1 MLRNSKKDMMG
12 KLIQI
17 FKTKDL
23 RKKIFFVLALLAVFR
38 VAAVIPVPGIDVSR
52 LQSFFEGNQ
61 FFGLL
66 NVFSGGALDNL
77 SIVMLGVGPYIT
89 ALIIMQLLTMIFP
102 QLKELYQGEGEQGRQ
117 RFNQYTRLL
126 TIPLAG
132 LQGYGLLA
140 LLQSQNVIDRLDLFP
155 LITNL
160 VVIIAGTVFLMWI
173 GEIISERKIGNGISL
188 LIFAGIIAAIPTQIR
203 QFFLN
208 FDPSMVPTAIIFL
221 IVAIIVTAGVVFIN
235 DSQRNI
241 PISYA
246 KRVRG
251 SKVYGG
257 TSTYLPLKVNQA
269 GVIPII
275 FAISILLFP
284 QMLGNF
290 MQLSGAE
297 WIQNA
302 GRSLSGFFQAG
313 GFLYGLLY
321 FTLVILFTYFYT
333 AVTFD
338 TKQIAETV
346 QKQGGFVPGIRP
358 GNSTADFLAKVMNRI
373 TLAGAT
379 SLGVIAVLPFIIQY
393 FTGTATL
400 TIGGTALLIAVSV
413 ALDTMKQID
422 AQMVMHEYE
431 KF

>member
-1 MLRNSKKDMMG
+1 MMD
-12 KLIQI
+12 KLMQI

-23 RKKIFFVLALLAVFR
+23 RKKILFVFALMAVFR

-66 NVFSGGALDNL
+66 NIFSGGALDNL

-117 RFNQYTRLL
+117 KFNQYTRIL

-140 LLQSQNVIDRLDLFP
+140 LLQNQNVIDRLDLFS

-160 VVIIAGTVFLMWI
+160 AVITAGTVFLMWI
-173 GEIISERKIGNGISL
+173 GELISEKKIGNGISL
-188 LIFAGIIAAIPTQIR
+188 LIFAGIIAGVPTQMR

-208 FDPSMVPTAIIFL
+208 FDPSMVPTAVVFL
-221 IVAIIVTAGVVFIN
+221 IVFVIVIAGVVFIN

-275 FAISILLFP
+275 FAMSILLFP

-290 MQLSGAE
+290 MQLAPQE
-297 WIQNA
+297 WLKDL
-302 GRSLSGFFQAG
+302 GTSLAGFFTAG
-313 GFLYGLLY
+313 GFMYGLFY
-321 FTLVILFTYFYT
+321 FILVILFTYFYT

-338 TKQIAETV
+338 TKQIAEGV
-346 QKQGGFVPGIRP
+346 QKHGGFVPGIRP
-358 GNSTADFLAKVMNRI
+358 GNPTAEFLARVMNRI
-373 TLAGAT
+373 TLAGAI
-379 SLGVIAVLPFIIQY
+379 SLGLIAILPFIVQY

-400 TIGGTALLIAVSV
+400 SIGGTALLIVVSV

-422 AQMVMHEYE
+422 AQLVMHEYE

>member
-1 MLRNSKKDMMG
+1 MD
-12 KLIQI
+12 KLMQI

-23 RKKIFFVLALLAVFR
+23 RRKIFFVLALLVVFR
-38 VAAVIPVPGIDVSR
+38 IAAIIPVPGVNVTR
-52 LQSFFEGNQ
+52 LQSFFAGNQ

-66 NVFSGGALDNL
+66 NVFSGGALDKL

-89 ALIIMQLLTMIFP
+89 ALIIMQLLTMVFP
-102 QLKELYQGEGEQGRQ
+102 QLKELYQEEGEQGRQ
-117 RFNQYTRLL
+117 KFNQYTRLL
-126 TIPLAG
+126 AVPLAG

-140 LLQSQNVIDRLDLFP
+140 LLQNQNVIDRLGLFQ

-160 VVIIAGTVFLMWI
+160 TVITAGTIFLMWI
-173 GEIISERKIGNGISL
+173 GELITEKKIGNGVSL
-188 LIFAGIIAAIPTQIR
+188 LIFAGIITDIPSKVK

-208 FDPSMVPTAIIFL
+208 FDPSMVPTAIVFL
-221 IVAIIVTAGVVFIN
+221 VVAVIVIAGVVFIN

-241 PISYA
+241 PVSYA

-290 MQLSGAE
+290 MQLAHQE
-297 WIQNA
+297 WLKNLGI
-302 GRSLSGFFQAG
+302 SLAGFFKAG
-313 GFLYGLLY
+313 GLMYGSVY
-321 FTLVILFTYFYT
+321 FILVILFTYFYT

-338 TKQIAETV
+338 TKQIAESV
-346 QKQGGFVPGIRP
+346 QKHGGFVPGIRP
-358 GNSTADFLAKVMNRI
+358 GAPTAEFLGKVMNRI
-373 TLAGAT
+373 TLAGAV

-393 FTGTATL
+393 FTGTTTL
-400 TIGGTALLIAVSV
+400 SIGGTALLIVVSV

-422 AQMVMHEYE
+422 AQLVMHEYE

>member
-1 MLRNSKKDMMG
+1 MLE

-17 FKTKDL
+17 LKTKDL
-23 RKKIFFVLALLAVFR
+23 RTKIFFVLALMAVFR

-66 NVFSGGALDNL
+66 NIFSGGALDNL

-117 RFNQYTRLL
+117 KFNQYTRLL

-140 LLQSQNVIDRLDLFP
+140 LLQNQNVIDRLDLFS

-160 VVIIAGTVFLMWI
+160 SVITAGTVFLMWI
-173 GEIISERKIGNGISL
+173 GELISEKKIGNGISL
-188 LIFAGIIAAIPTQIR
+188 LIFAGIIAALPTQMR

-208 FDPSMVPTAIIFL
+208 FDPSMIPTVIVFL
-221 IVAIIVTAGVVFIN
+221 IVFVIVIAGVVFIN

-275 FAISILLFP
+275 FAMSILLFP

-290 MQLSGAE
+290 MQLAPQE
-297 WIQNA
+297 WLKDL
-302 GRSLSGFFQAG
+302 GTSLAGFFTAG
-313 GFLYGLLY
+313 GFMYGLFY
-321 FTLVILFTYFYT
+321 FILVILFTYFYT

-338 TKQIAETV
+338 TKQIAEGV
-346 QKQGGFVPGIRP
+346 QKHGGFVPGIRP
-358 GNSTADFLAKVMNRI
+358 GNPTAEFLARVMNRI
-373 TLAGAT
+373 TLAGAI
-379 SLGVIAVLPFIIQY
+379 SLGFIAILPFVIQY

-400 TIGGTALLIAVSV
+400 SIGGTALLIVVSV

-422 AQMVMHEYE
+422 AQLVMHEYE
-431 KF
+431 RF

>member
-1 MLRNSKKDMMG
+1 MG

-23 RKKIFFVLALLAVFR
+23 RRNIFFVLALLAVFR
-38 VAAVIPVPGIDVSR
+38 IAAVIPVPGIDTSR

-66 NVFSGGALDNL
+66 NIFSGGALDNL

-117 RFNQYTRLL
+117 KFNQYTRLL
-126 TIPLAG
+126 AIPLAG

-140 LLQSQNVIDRLDLFP
+140 LLQSQNVIDRLDIFS

-160 VVIIAGTVFLMWI
+160 AVVIAGTVFLMWI
-173 GEIISERKIGNGISL
+173 GEVISEKKIGNGISL
-188 LIFAGIIAAIPTQIR
+188 LIFAGIIAAIPTQLK

-208 FDPSMVPTAIIFL
+208 FDPSMVPTAIVFL
-221 IVAIIVTAGVVFIN
+221 VVAVIVTAGVVFIN

-241 PISYA
+241 PVSYA

-257 TSTYLPLKVNQA
+257 ASTYLPLKVNQA

-290 MQLSGAE
+290 MQLSGKE
-297 WIQNA
+297 WVQSA
-302 GRSLSGFFQAG
+302 GQSLSGFFQA
-313 GFLYGLLY
+313 
-321 FTLVILFTYFYT
+321 
-333 AVTFD
+333 
-338 TKQIAETV
+338 
-346 QKQGGFVPGIRP
+346 
-358 GNSTADFLAKVMNRI
+358 
-373 TLAGAT
+373 
-379 SLGVIAVLPFIIQY
+379 
-393 FTGTATL
+393 
-400 TIGGTALLIAVSV
+400 
-413 ALDTMKQID
+413 
-422 AQMVMHEYE
+422 
-431 KF
+431 